1 MSPDPTRRSA
11 GNAPASAASPAAG
24 PPSPMPRIT
33 IGVGVL
39 LIIVGV
45 IAYFTSGATSWT
57 ALIPAILGVLILIG
71 GLIGL
76 KSPKI
81 GVHAGLV
88 LALLGIVG
96 TFMNV
101 MQLGALFAGEAERP
115 AAVIASTVTF
125 VVLVVYVVLGVRS
138 FIRASRW
145 KRVADAAH

>member
-1 MSPDPTRRSA
+1 
-11 GNAPASAASPAAG
+11 
-24 PPSPMPRIT
+24 MPRIT
-33 IGVGVL
+33 IGVGAL
-39 LIIVGV
+39 LVIVGV
-45 IAYFTSGATSWT
+45 IAYVTSGATSWT

-88 LALLGIVG
+88 LALLGIAG

-101 MQLGALFAGEAERP
+101 LQLGALFAGEAERP
-115 AAVIASTVTF
+115 TAVIASTVTF

-138 FIRASRW
+138 FIRARRW
-145 KRVADAAH
+145 KSTAGAAG